1 MASKWI
7 ERACNWSRRRFV
19 VFSGIVAAVC
29 IALLLLDGLS
39 AAVHF
44 HVGVAV
50 FGVAFFVVLAI
61 WFTVMEAR
69 SGVADRGR

>member
-7 ERACNWSRRRFV
+7 GRTRSWSRRRFV
-19 VFSGIVAAVC
+19 IFSLVAALACVV
-29 IALLLLDGLS
+29 LLVLDGIS

-44 HVGVAV
+44 HAGVAV

-61 WFTVMEAR
+61 WFRVIEVR
-69 SGVADRGR
+69 SSHLMRD